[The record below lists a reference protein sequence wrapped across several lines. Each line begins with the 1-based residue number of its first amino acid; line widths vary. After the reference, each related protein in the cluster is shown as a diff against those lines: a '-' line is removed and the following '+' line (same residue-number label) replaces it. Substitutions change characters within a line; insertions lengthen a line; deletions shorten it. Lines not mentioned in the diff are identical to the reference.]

1 MTDKAKQGRSN
12 KAKGR
17 TGENEVVE
25 ILASHGI
32 KSERM
37 PLSGSLGGKYKS
49 DVKLSMG
56 NKRIEV
62 KRRKTGL
69 KTVYGWLDEQTDAN
83 YLFFRPDGD
92 KSKWLVIMPVKEFAG
107 LIKKGSKK

>member
-1 MTDKAKQGRSN
+1 LPITDKSKQGRSN

-17 TGENEVVE
+17 TGENEVVAL
-25 ILASHGI
+25 LAEHGI

-37 PLSGSLGGKYKS
+37 PLSGSLGGKYRN
-49 DVKLSMG
+49 DVKMG

-62 KRRKTGL
+62 KRRKSGL
-69 KTVYGWLDEQTDAN
+69 KSVYKWLEQDKAN

-92 KSKWLVIMPVKEFAG
+92 KGKWIVIMPVEEFVM
-107 LIKKGSKK
+107 LVRRRS